1 MGEVRGNLLDLGGAE
16 FDLGVRHFEGEL
28 VDAGFDGVPTGIESL
43 VGEWGRLLER
53 LTLWVLMR
61 SEHLKEG

>member
-43 VGEWGRLLER
+43 VGEWDRILER
-53 LTLWVLMR
+53 LTL
-61 SEHLKEG
+61 